1 MNLFGLKIHEIQGV
15 LIRSSSLPGTNRV
28 KLMYLI
34 KFQCSL
40 WFSEL
45 IFDKVGNHKFKLAR
59 LARFEHSKCEI
70 FHRNSGSFWYVIKV
84 ANFFKRHPVVSYL
97 VGGEGATSG
106 RVKEERLCWHYNW
119 VKKVTTFS
127 SSIADIKTFK

>member
-1 MNLFGLKIHEIQGV
+1 
-15 LIRSSSLPGTNRV
+15 
-28 KLMYLI
+28 MYLI

-84 ANFFKRHPVVSYL
+84 ANFLKRRPVQSIIRKWPTINYNFICNSCNL
-97 VGGEGATSG
+97 SNIERESWNFHIPKQYYRFSNPEITFLKPRFRALIFLNLTTEGE
-106 RVKEERLCWHYNW
+106 
-119 VKKVTTFS
+119 F
-127 SSIADIKTFK
+127 